1 MDFVGS
7 FDPLE
12 GMANRSFWK
21 SKTHVCFHGKN
32 MKIGTRIVLAL
43 VAPIVGLL
51 LFSGFLVLEKRQ
63 IVTVMDD
70 IQELANLAPVISDL
84 VHELQKEHGQSAVFI
99 NSEGKAFADT
109 LPGQRRITD
118 KRRAELESALGSF
131 DAAFFGASFVNK
143 VKAAENALAEL
154 DGKRLQV
161 TSLAIT
167 APQMIDYYSAT
178 NSKYFEIIDG
188 MAMLST
194 DARVTSAITAYTAYL
209 QGKERAGIERAIGAA
224 GFGKGEFTRDIYN
237 KFIGLQARQGT
248 YLDIFDFYGAA
259 EQWDFHKSTVTGPDI
274 DEYERLKNIAI
285 TSPDTGT
292 IEGVKSSHWF
302 KTITK
307 KINLLK
313 TVEDRIAADL
323 QALAADVR
331 GDAQGTFILF
341 AAVTLVLLAA
351 TIVLVAIVTRGIT
364 GPIGDMTAAMS
375 RLADGDKTFDI
386 EGTQRGDEIGDMAN
400 AVQVFKDN
408 AVRADRIAEEQK
420 SEQES
425 KEKRRVAL
433 ETLAKGFEANV
444 ADMLGKVTMSS
455 DAMKSTAEVMASI
468 ADQTN
473 AQSATVA
480 AAAEQASTNVQTVA
494 AAAEELATSIGE
506 IGRQVTQ
513 SSEVAGRAVKDAEST
528 NDKIQGMVEASRK
541 IGEVV
546 ELITDI
552 ADQTN
557 LLALNAT
564 IEAAR
569 AGDAGKGF
577 AVVASEVKNLASQT
591 AKATEEIGNQIGGIQ
606 TATRRES
613 VEAIRHI
620 GETIGEID
628 EVAAAIAA
636 AVEEQGAATQEIA
649 RNIEQAATGTRE
661 VTVNITGVT
670 RAAGEAG
677 QAAGQVLEAS
687 GELMRQSQVLNMEV
701 EKFLE
706 NVRQA

>member
-1 MDFVGS
+1 
-7 FDPLE
+7 
-12 GMANRSFWK
+12 
-21 SKTHVCFHGKN
+21 

-706 NVRQA
+706 NVRQACPPFPPRNS

>member
-1 MDFVGS
+1 
-7 FDPLE
+7 
-12 GMANRSFWK
+12 
-21 SKTHVCFHGKN
+21 